1 MLKRTKNQK
10 YVIDPEQEKLDLR
23 NAYRRLLRAARRVT
37 NKKDRKRI
45 REAFVF
51 AVEAHKNDR
60 RKSGELYVFHP
71 ISVAR
76 IVAEEIGLGADSII
90 CALLHDTVED
100 TPVTLDDI
108 EKIFGNTVRKII
120 DGLTK
125 IDEIS
130 DVGTSKQA
138 ENFKKMLLT
147 LSDDVR
153 VILIKL
159 ADRLHNMRTLDAM
172 RHDKQLK
179 IASETLYL
187 YAPLAHRLGLYLIK
201 SELEDLSLKYMEPD
215 IYKEITLKLAKSADI
230 RSRFIRRFYAP
241 IKKKLKEEGFNFEIL
256 GRTKSVFSIWSKMQ
270 NKKVDFEEV
279 YDLFAIRILIETDEE
294 DEKTECWK
302 AYSIVTDFYHPNPDR
317 LRDWVSTPKLN
328 GYESLHTT
336 VMSPT
341 GQWVEVQIRTRRMH
355 EIAEKGF
362 AAHWK
367 YKDHKAK
374 DSNLDTWLSRIRE
387 MLSEDD
393 EDALDFISD
402 FKLDLFAE
410 EIYVFTPNGDLKSLP
425 VNATALDF
433 AYEIHTQV
441 GNQCSGV
448 KINQKLEPLSHK
460 LKSGDQVEVITSG
473 KQKPRQEWLNYAI
486 TSKARQGIKKALN
499 EDLRI
504 LASNGKEILE
514 RRFRNMRVNF
524 NSENI
529 TTLQNHYDL
538 KSTTEL
544 YSLIAQGKI
553 NIKKLKNFT
562 VKSGE
567 LKFIKND
574 TEPQTET
581 TLQKFISKPGHK
593 HDTVI
598 IGDKDHKFDYK
609 LAPCCNPIPGDP
621 VFGFITINDGI
632 KIHRTSCPNA
642 IQLMSN
648 YAYRVINA
656 TWAAKENKEF
666 MAKLHFTGVDDIGL
680 VNKITTNISNESNI
694 NIKSLS
700 FDTNDGIFNGEVSV
714 LIKDTKHLADLIES
728 LKKIEGVFSVERIKT
743 EDFYT

>member
-1 MLKRTKNQK
+1 MQEVQAEP
-10 YVIDPEQEKLDLR
+10 YIIDAEQERRDIR
-23 NAYRRLLRAARRVT
+23 NAYRRLLHSARRVT
-37 NKKDRKRI
+37 NKEDRKTI
-45 REAFVF
+45 RKAFTF
-51 AVEAHKNDR
+51 AVEAHRNDR
-60 RKSGELYVFHP
+60 RKSGEPYIFHP
-71 ISVAR
+71 IAVAR
-76 IVAEEIGLGADSII
+76 IVADEIGLGMTSIV

-100 TPVTLDDI
+100 TPVTLEEI
-108 EKIFGNTVRKII
+108 EKQFGETVRRII

-125 IDEIS
+125 IDEIT
-130 DVGTSKQA
+130 DVSSSKQA

-172 RHDKQLK
+172 REDKQLK

-201 SELEDLSLKYMEPD
+201 SELEDLSLKYKEAEV
-215 IYKEITLKLAKSADI
+215 YEEITQKLAKTATI

-241 IKKKLKEEGFNFEIL
+241 IKNKLQEEGFDFEIL

-270 NKKVDFEEV
+270 NKKVPFEQV
-279 YDLFAIRILIETDEE
+279 YDLFAIRIILNTQVEN
-294 DEKTECWK
+294 EKAECWRV
-302 AYSIVTDFYHPNPDR
+302 YSIVTDFYHPNPDR
-317 LRDWVSTPKLN
+317 LRDWISTPKLN

-341 GQWVEVQIRTRRMH
+341 GKWVEVQIRTQRMH

-367 YKDHKAK
+367 YKDSKSK
-374 DSNLDTWLSRIRE
+374 ESNLDVWISRIRE

-402 FKLDLFAE
+402 FKLNLFAE

-425 VNATALDF
+425 AEATALDF

-448 KINQKLEPLSHK
+448 KINQKLEPLSHP
-460 LKSGDQVEVITSG
+460 LKSGDQVEVITSK
-473 KQKPRQEWLNYAI
+473 KQRPRQEWLNYVK
-486 TSKARQGIKKALN
+486 TSKARNGIKRALK
-499 EDLRI
+499 EEERI
-504 LASNGKEILE
+504 LASDGKEILE
-514 RRFRNMRVNF
+514 RRFRSLKVVF

-529 TTLQNHYDL
+529 TTLQKHFEL

-553 NIKKLKNFT
+553 DLKKLKNFQ
-562 VKSGE
+562 VKNGE
-567 LKFIKND
+567 LSFPEGIKQPLK
-574 TEPQTET
+574 EH
-581 TLQKFISKPGHK
+581 TLQAFIAKPGEK
-593 HDTVI
+593 HDEIVI
-598 IGDKDHKFDYK
+598 GEKDNLDYK
-609 LAPCCNPIPGDP
+609 FAPCCNPIPGDA

-632 KIHRTSCPNA
+632 KIHRVNCPNA

-648 YAYRVINA
+648 YAYRVIKA
-656 TWAAKENKEF
+656 SWARKEHTEF
-666 MAKLHFTGVDDIGL
+666 KARLHFTGMDDMGL
-680 VNKITTNISNESNI
+680 VSNI
-694 NIKSLS
+694 TSTISKDSNIDIKALK
-700 FDTNDGIFNGEVSV
+700 FDTNDGFFEGEVSV
-714 LIKDTKHLADLIES
+714 LIKDTRQLADLIEE
-728 LKKIEGVFSVERIKT
+728 LKKIDGIYSIERIKT
-743 EDFYT
+743 EGSDAN

>member
-1 MLKRTKNQK
+1 MSTKAQT
-10 YVIDPEQEKLDLR
+10 YTIDIDQEKLDIR
-23 NAYRRLLRAARRVT
+23 NAYRRLLRSARRVT
-37 NKKDRKRI
+37 GKADRKRI
-45 REAFVF
+45 RKAFVF
-51 AVEAHKNDR
+51 AVDAHKNDR
-60 RKSGELYVFHP
+60 RKSGEPYIFHP

-76 IVAEEIGLGADSII
+76 IVAEDVGLGTTSII

-100 TPVTLDDI
+100 THVTLKDI
-108 EKIFGNTVRKII
+108 ENEFGVTVRKII

-125 IDEIS
+125 IDEIT
-130 DVGTSKQA
+130 DIGTSKQA

-201 SELEDLSLKYMEPD
+201 SELEDLSLKYKEAD
-215 IYKEITLKLAKSADI
+215 IYKEITQKLAKSADI
-230 RSRFIRRFYAP
+230 RKRFIRRFYAP
-241 IKKKLKEEGFNFEIL
+241 IKKKLNEEGFKFEIL

-270 NKKVDFEEV
+270 KKKVNFEEV
-279 YDLFAIRILIETDEE
+279 YDLFAIRIILDTPEE
-294 DEKTECWK
+294 NEKAECWK
-302 AYSIVTDFYHPNPDR
+302 VYSIVTDYYHPNPDR
-317 LRDWVSTPKLN
+317 LRDWISTPKVN

-341 GQWVEVQIRTRRMH
+341 GQWVEVQIRTQRMH

-374 DSNLDTWLSRIRE
+374 ESNLDIWISRIRE
-387 MLSEDD
+387 MLNEED
-393 EDALDFISD
+393 EDTLDFIND
-402 FKLDLFAE
+402 FKLNLFAD

-425 VNATALDF
+425 ANATALDF

-441 GNQCSGV
+441 GNRCSGV
-448 KINQKLEPLSHK
+448 KVNQKLEPLSHK
-460 LKSGDQVEVITSG
+460 LRSGDQVNVITSK
-473 KQKPRQEWLNYAI
+473 KQKPRQEWLEYAI
-486 TSKARQGIKKALN
+486 TGKARNGIRRALK
-499 EDLRI
+499 EELRI
-504 LASNGKEILE
+504 QASDGKEILE
-514 RRFRNMRVNF
+514 RRFRNLKVVF

-529 TTLQNHYDL
+529 TTLQKHYDL

-562 VKSGE
+562 VKTGVLS
-567 LKFIKND
+567 FNID
-574 TEPQTET
+574 TKEPQKEN

-593 HDTVI
+593 HDTLI
-598 IGDKDHKFDYK
+598 IGDKSHDFDYK
-609 LAPCCNPIPGDP
+609 FAPCCNPIPGDP
-621 VFGFITINDGI
+621 IFGFITINDGI

-656 TWAAKENKEF
+656 NWATKKDREF

-680 VNKITTNISNESNI
+680 VNQITSTISSESNI

-700 FDTNDGIFNGEVSV
+700 FDTNDGIFDGEVSI
-714 LIKDTKHLADLIES
+714 LIKDTKQLADLIES
-728 LKKIEGVFSVERIKT
+728 LKIIEGVFSVERIKT